1 MFISFS
7 NALVQ
12 LARTKD
18 FRLGLNASRVV
29 VHSGN
34 KPYSEQV
41 DWQVLRGIHH
51 HNDACWNFARWL
63 LLQHCIRGVF
73 CSIFIS
79 HRSKVLTQ
87 QHGHVDLY
95 RASLSHFGLL
105 FWAISQEMNALSK
118 IALDSGC
125 WHFQIMQSTLEGST
139 TSSRLG
145 SKSNWYL
152 DCDQK
157 AHSHSYRFSSNL
169 KGIPSSVAIDFDSS
183 SVDCTLI
190 RTPLAVS

>member
-7 NALVQ
+7 NALVNSQ
-12 LARTKD
+12 EQKTSV
-18 FRLGLNASRVV
+18 LGWTLHELSF
-29 VHSGN
+29 HSGN

-41 DWQVLRGIHH
+41 DWQFLRGIHH
-51 HNDACWNFARWL
+51 HNDACWSLARWL

-73 CSIFIS
+73 CSTFNS

-105 FWAISQEMNALSK
+105 FWAISHERDVLSE